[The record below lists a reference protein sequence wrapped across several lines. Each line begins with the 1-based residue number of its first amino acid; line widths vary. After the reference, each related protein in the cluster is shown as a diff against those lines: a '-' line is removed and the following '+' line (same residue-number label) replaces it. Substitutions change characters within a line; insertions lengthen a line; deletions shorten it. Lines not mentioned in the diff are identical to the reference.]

1 MLVLGPNM
9 HGKCEWLSFFMSKV
23 QEREDTVTESYL
35 KSILSKKN
43 KKSFKSN
50 LPNSYKEWPRLETGT

>member
-1 MLVLGPNM
+1 M